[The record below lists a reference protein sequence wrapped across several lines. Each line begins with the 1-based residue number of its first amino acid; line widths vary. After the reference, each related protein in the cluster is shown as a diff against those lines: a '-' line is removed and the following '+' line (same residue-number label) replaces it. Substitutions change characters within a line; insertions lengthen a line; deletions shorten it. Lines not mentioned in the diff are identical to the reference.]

1 MSLADMIPSLRTS
14 LRAPL
19 TGEVWPTTAC
29 WGEHGELV
37 VGGIG
42 MSAIAARHGTP
53 TYVIDET
60 DVRLR
65 CRDYVAAFG
74 PGSVSYTAK
83 ALLSRGIA
91 RWLADERMGL
101 YVGSAGELQVAQA
114 VGFPADRIVM
124 YGNAKTP
131 EDLEAAYR
139 GHVGTIVLESLV
151 EITQLAATAPRGQ
164 RILLRV
170 LTDPQAGDGRDSRF
184 GLRIGSGDATAAV
197 VRIAAQSGL
206 TLVGLDCSVGH
217 QVSRFSVYEREVRRI
232 MEFLATL
239 RTRCG
244 IELTELNLGGGHAVA
259 YTTGDPSLALNAFAN
274 RIRAVLNLEA
284 QRRAL
289 PTPHL
294 TVSPGRA
301 IMSRAGITLYHVV
314 SVGRDQDGHT
324 LVAVDGGMTDCPNGA
339 LCGGRHTAVLVGRTS
354 RAQPIPTTVVG
365 RHNDVDDVI
374 VPTLNLPSDVRPG
387 DLLAVAGTGAYH
399 HSRASNYH
407 LVGRPALISV
417 RDGQGNILVRREST
431 TDLLDRDIDEHDQPT
446 GGANREVV
454 QTDPHNRHSG

>member
-1 MSLADMIPSLRTS
+1 MSLADVIPSLRTS

-29 WGEHGELV
+29 WGEHGDLV
-37 VGGIG
+37 IGGVGL
-42 MSAIAARHGTP
+42 STLAARHGTP
-53 TYVIDET
+53 IYVIDET

-65 CRDYVAAFG
+65 CRDYIAAFG
-74 PGSVSYTAK
+74 RGGVAYAAK

-91 RWLADERMGL
+91 RWLADEGLGL

-114 VGFPADRIVM
+114 AGFPANRIVM

-131 EDLEAAYR
+131 DDLEAAYR
-139 GHVGTIVLESLV
+139 GNVGTIVVESLG
-151 EITQLAATAPRGQ
+151 EITRLAATAPRGQ
-164 RILLRV
+164 HILLRV
-170 LTDPQAGDGRDSRF
+170 LTDPQTVDGSDSRF
-184 GLRIGSGDATAAV
+184 GLRIGSGDAMAAV
-197 VRIAAQSGL
+197 ARIAAQPGL

-239 RTRCG
+239 RARHG

-259 YTTGDPSLALNAFAN
+259 YHSGDPSLALNAFAN
-274 RIRAVLNLEA
+274 RIRAVLHLEA
-284 QRRAL
+284 ERRSL
-289 PTPHL
+289 PVPHL

-314 SVGRDQDGHT
+314 SVTRDQDGR
-324 LVAVDGGMTDCPNGA
+324 LIAVDGGMTDCPNGA
-339 LCGGRHTAVLVGRTS
+339 LCGGRHTAVLIGRTT
-354 RAQPIPTTVVG
+354 RAQPTPTTIVG
-365 RHNDVDDVI
+365 RHNDIDDVI
-374 VPTLNLPSDVRPG
+374 VPTLNLPSDVHPG

-407 LVGRPALISV
+407 LVGRPTLISV
-417 RDGQGNILVRREST
+417 REGRNNTLVRREST
-431 TDLLDRDIDEHDQPT
+431 ADLLARDIDEHD
-446 GGANREVV
+446 
-454 QTDPHNRHSG
+454 